1 MTTEDTMQ
9 VPADVDVPPAE
20 TTLAETSPLP
30 VDQSPPRW
38 VRIMRNP
45 LLRILI
51 FIAMTVAFS
60 LLVRWVTGTHR
71 TGLRGMATASPLAL
85 CGQVLMASLPIIL
98 AYVLLVRAIEG
109 RRIDELAWRKLLPH
123 SALGLLAGAGLMGLA
138 AALMAAFG
146 SYRIEGVNASAN
158 LWFPL
163 LMVGIVPGI
172 TEELIFRGV
181 LFRVV
186 EDALGTWIAIAI
198 SGAFFGLVHFGNPN
212 ATWWSSAA
220 IALEAGILLGMPYA
234 WTRSLYFVMGLPAAW
249 NFTQGGVLGIAVSG
263 FELPSLFQ
271 AKTQGP
277 EWLSGGEFGA
287 EASLLTVLL
296 CLALSIFATRRALA
310 AGRLRKPYWSRV
322 TPIPTDL
329 PAHTVS

>member
-20 TTLAETSPLP
+20 TTLAETPPLP

-123 SALGLLAGAGLMGLA
+123 SALGLLAGAVCWDA
-138 AALMAAFG
+138 AV
-146 SYRIEGVNASAN
+146 R
-158 LWFPL
+158 
-163 LMVGIVPGI
+163 
-172 TEELIFRGV
+172 RG
-181 LFRVV
+181 
-186 EDALGTWIAIAI
+186 
-198 SGAFFGLVHFGNPN
+198 
-212 ATWWSSAA
+212 
-220 IALEAGILLGMPYA
+220 
-234 WTRSLYFVMGLPAAW
+234 
-249 NFTQGGVLGIAVSG
+249 
-263 FELPSLFQ
+263 
-271 AKTQGP
+271 
-277 EWLSGGEFGA
+277 
-287 EASLLTVLL
+287 
-296 CLALSIFATRRALA
+296 C
-310 AGRLRKPYWSRV
+310 
-322 TPIPTDL
+322 
-329 PAHTVS
+329 PAHIRPHGALRGRRHGVRGS